1 MGVRDQGSGVSWR
14 AGCSLEVEK
23 PKKSGFLFFWIVF
36 FGLLRTVDADRE
48 TEGEREEEN

>member
-1 MGVRDQGSGVSWR
+1 MIRVR
-14 AGCSLEVEK
+14 ASLGARDVLWK
-23 PKKSGFLFFWIVF
+23 LRNQKKNGFLFFWIVF

>member
-23 PKKSGFLFFWIVF
+23 PKKKWFFVFLDCFL
-36 FGLLRTVDADRE
+36 GLL
-48 TEGEREEEN
+48 